1 LKEEENKNME
11 LLINNEKSKATEILK
26 QIENL
31 TFINNELISKLK
43 EDKMKY
49 DELEFVINKYLLEL

>member
-1 LKEEENKNME
+1 ME

-26 QIENL
+26 QIDNL
-31 TFINNELISKLK
+31 SFINNELISKLK

>member
-26 QIENL
+26 QIDNL
-31 TFINNELISKLK
+31 SFINNELISKLK